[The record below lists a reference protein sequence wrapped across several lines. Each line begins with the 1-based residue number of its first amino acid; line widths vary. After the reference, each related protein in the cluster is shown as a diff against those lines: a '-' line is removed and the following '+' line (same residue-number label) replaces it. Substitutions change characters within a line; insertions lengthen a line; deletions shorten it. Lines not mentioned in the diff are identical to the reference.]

1 MNTSSSHCTRHPIM
15 SHCKHCSLFSNLYI
29 LKCNRTLVS
38 CLMCALHKARRRRR
52 RRKGFRNDAK
62 RWLTKQAR
70 WQSYLPAPVIFL
82 APNLMCPHHA
92 HFTKQTFFFFHKT
105 QWGMAGAEKH
115 TNTLWPL
122 LMLPAVSKELNP
134 WPKKTPLR
142 LQALFRKF
150 TNVGLWNG
158 HRFCKWTQCDSI
170 ATWKCCFRTSFQNIH
185 HWRPCLSFGIIW
197 SSRVV
202 NPGCS

>member
-1 MNTSSSHCTRHPIM
+1 MNTSSSRCTRHPIM
-15 SHCKHCSLFSNLYI
+15 SHCKHCSLFTNLYI

-38 CLMCALHKARRRRR
+38 CLMCAWHKARR

-62 RWLTKQAR
+62 RWLTKQAH
-70 WQSYLPAPVIFL
+70 WQIYLPAPVIFL
-82 APNLMCPHHA
+82 APNLMCPHQA

-105 QWGMAGAEKH
+105 QWGMTGAQKH

-122 LMLPAVSKELNP
+122 LMLPSVSKELNF
-134 WPKKTPLR
+134 WPTKTLLR

-158 HRFCKWTQCDSI
+158 HRFCKWTQGDSI
-170 ATWKCCFRTSFQNIH
+170 AAWKCCFRSSFQNIH
-185 HWRPCLSFGIIW
+185 HWRPCLSFGII
-197 SSRVV
+197 SSSSVV